1 MPVTTLAQPTVGH
14 PVRVFPHPLRH
25 ALCVYPYRRELN
37 RVGFLPPLGLECIAA
52 VLKPYAQRVDVIDLR
67 MERGRTADFVR
78 PDTDLVCFSVNW
90 DREAEFVRQEIRSIP
105 PGAFTLLGGRHASED
120 PERWLAACPNAD
132 VLVRG
137 DGEEATADLCR
148 GVPLAQVAGLS
159 FRDGGGIC
167 HSSNRRMRP
176 VSNDLFPDRRLRKY
190 VYEMGFEGVSMG
202 PQVDLVSTSRGCP
215 FNCTFCNFS
224 RSPWGEKRAW
234 SARSPESVVE
244 ELAQTSASVVG
255 FTDDLFTWDLDRVD
269 KICDLILEAG
279 IRKKYV
285 VNARLEIARRPD
297 VLRKMEQAG
306 FMVLLLGIESAHD
319 KTLRSMRK
327 GFDVAGIRRQ
337 FAVLRQSR
345 LLQHG
350 YFILGNIGES
360 VEEISRIPSFA
371 HELGLDTI
379 ALTMLRD
386 SPYSGLDE
394 LVAASP
400 GYHIAPSGKIYSDFA
415 SLSELRALRRRLYW
429 EFYTP
434 AQMLKVVKKG
444 ARLGAG
450 RFLPRMSLRLPGL
463 AWQLAARTR
472 RRRRR

>member
-1 MPVTTLAQPTVGH
+1 
-14 PVRVFPHPLRH
+14 
-25 ALCVYPYRRELN
+25 
-37 RVGFLPPLGLECIAA
+37 
-52 VLKPYAQRVDVIDLR
+52 
-67 MERGRTADFVR
+67 MER
-78 PDTDLVCFSVNW
+78 
-90 DREAEFVRQEIRSIP
+90 
-105 PGAFTLLGGRHASED
+105 
-120 PERWLAACPNAD
+120 
-132 VLVRG
+132 
-137 DGEEATADLCR
+137 
-148 GVPLAQVAGLS
+148 
-159 FRDGGGIC
+159 
-167 HSSNRRMRP
+167 
-176 VSNDLFPDRRLRKY
+176 
-190 VYEMGFEGVSMG
+190 
-202 PQVDLVSTSRGCP
+202 
-215 FNCTFCNFS
+215 
-224 RSPWGEKRAW
+224 
-234 SARSPESVVE
+234 
-244 ELAQTSASVVG
+244 
-255 FTDDLFTWDLDRVD
+255 
-269 KICDLILEAG
+269 
-279 IRKKYV
+279 
-285 VNARLEIARRPD
+285 
-297 VLRKMEQAG
+297 AG

-337 FAVLRQSR
+337 FEVLRQSR